1 MAPSAFV
8 RADKLSDT
16 HATILDVRTGVEHAE
31 KRLCIPHYHAP
42 LDRLDAEQFML
53 QNRLDKNAPLY
64 LLCKGG
70 KRAAQAAEKFQQI
83 GCSNVHVIEGGLM
96 ACESYGHALEGYATQ
111 VASDKRA
118 PMSLERQVRIAAGAL
133 IAFGAGLALLA
144 HPYFSAVPLA
154 IGMGLVFAGITDRC
168 GLALLLA
175 KAPWN
180 RIS

>member
-1 MAPSAFV
+1 MAEAAFV
-8 RADKLSDT
+8 RANKLSGT

-31 KRLCIPHYHAP
+31 KRLCVPHYHVP
-42 LDRLDAEQFML
+42 LDRLNAEEFL
-53 QNRLDKNAPLY
+53 QQHTLEKDAPLY

-70 KRAAQAAEKFQQI
+70 KRAAQAAEKFQQV

-111 VASDKRA
+111 AANDTRT
-118 PMSLERQVRIAAGAL
+118 PMSLERQVRVAAGAL
-133 IAFGAGLALLA
+133 VALGAALALLA
-144 HPYFSAVPLA
+144 HPSFALLPLVV
-154 IGMGLVFAGITDRC
+154 GMGLVFAGITDRC

-180 RIS
+180 RLS